1 MRKRT
6 GFTLVELLVVIAIIA
21 LLIGLLLPAL
31 SRAQLAARVVKDSN
45 QQAQIHKACLIWSND
60 DPNGYLPSPGRI
72 NRFTDPR
79 IGRQPG
85 FGPEN
90 WKKNSTGHL
99 YSGMIGQGYFNDDIV
114 VSPVEA
120 NPVVGKYGDNAA
132 DDSISYDYSVIDPA
146 TDIYW
151 MGDTADPVTV
161 GPGTSPQ
168 GAANQVFLSK
178 INRAAPYG
186 RSHCSFAHLMLCGD
200 RKTNTWR
207 NNQNS
212 SKPVFSTRG
221 TKNGDTS
228 SDEYRKS
235 WTLLFM
241 GPDTE
246 WQGNVVY
253 NDNHVEYSKNFFPSN
268 VAYECGDRELAKDNI
283 FAAEF
288 EDCNT
293 WEAGDTWLAMNDIVI
308 EGSPGEPKCTAIYD
322 SKRPN

>member
-1 MRKRT
+1 
-6 GFTLVELLVVIAIIA
+6 
-21 LLIGLLLPAL
+21 
-31 SRAQLAARVVKDSN
+31 
-45 QQAQIHKACLIWSND
+45 
-60 DPNGYLPSPGRI
+60 
-72 NRFTDPR
+72 
-79 IGRQPG
+79 
-85 FGPEN
+85 
-90 WKKNSTGHL
+90 
-99 YSGMIGQGYFNDDIV
+99 MIGQGYFNDDIV

-120 NPVVGKYGDNAA
+120 NPVVAKYGDNAA
-132 DDSISYDYSVIDPA
+132 DDSISYDYAIIDPA

-151 MGDTADPVTV
+151 MGDTPDPVTV
-161 GPGTSPQ
+161 SPGTSPQ
-168 GAANQVFLSK
+168 GAANQIFLSK

-212 SKPVFSTRG
+212 SKPVFATRG

-228 SDEYRKS
+228 TDEYRKS

-293 WEAGDTWLAMNDIVI
+293 WEAGDTWLAMNEIVV
-308 EGSPGEPKCTAIYD
+308 EGAPGEPKCTAIYD
-322 SKRPN
+322 AKRAN